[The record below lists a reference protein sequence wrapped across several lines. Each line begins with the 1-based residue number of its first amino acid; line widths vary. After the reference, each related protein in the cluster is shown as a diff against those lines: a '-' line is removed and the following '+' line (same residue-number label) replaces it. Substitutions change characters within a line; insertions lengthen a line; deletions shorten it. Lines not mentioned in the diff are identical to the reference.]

1 MPGRPM
7 RFLETRIPPPLVML
21 LCGLLGLGISL
32 WLPATELPTP
42 WWAAVAV
49 VAAGLVMNLLPK
61 LAFQHAGTTV
71 NPMRPASS
79 TVLITA
85 GVYRYTRNPMY
96 LGQAAFLLGGM
107 LYLQNLLALAV
118 VPMFVL
124 YITRFHP
131 SGRACSRRAF
141 RRPVHRVPAAGP
153 ALVVA
158 PGPALQLIIGPV
170 TDGSGRSLRPNS
182 PRSRQRR
189 RHAGC
194 DGRRSA

>member
-7 RFLETRIPPPLVML
+7 RLLETRVPPPLVML
-21 LCGLLGLGISL
+21 LCGLLGLGLSR
-32 WLPATELPTP
+32 WLPAAELPTP

-49 VAAGLVMNLLPK
+49 MAAGLIMNLLPK
-61 LAFQHAGTTV
+61 LAFQRAGTTV

-79 TVLITA
+79 TALITR

-124 YITRFHP
+124 YITRFQIHP
-131 SGRACSRRAF
+131 EERVLGERFGAQYKAF
-141 RRPVHRVPAAGP
+141 RQQV
-153 ALVVA
+153 
-158 PGPALQLIIGPV
+158 
-170 TDGSGRSLRPNS
+170 
-182 PRSRQRR
+182 RR
-189 RHAGC
+189 WL
-194 DGRRSA
+194 